1 MGVGMNREAP
11 ASASAAGTGS
21 DFERF
26 ALAVERRAIRIAE
39 LGESLHPKAVEHAA
53 RALAEVG
60 TSHRSV
66 PSQEWPCQFW
76 GALYRRLAGARG
88 DAPLRAHDRLEHA
101 ELDRADPEQAEEAA
115 DGSAAETAALEGPDA
130 LTHLDAALRSL
141 SSPQRFAFLLRV
153 WEGLDLRTVAQA
165 LEIDEAAAKTELF
178 HALQRLHGRLAPGA
192 VDRAWVLRCCELLE
206 DWADALE
213 PVSLAPL
220 AAVRRGVARLPQAP
234 RRGGSPLRKV
244 GLAAV
249 AAGLALVVWR
259 GVVPLLRTAPVA
271 PPPVE
276 VLEAEPPP
284 AALVEPSPIAEPDYE
299 LLADPERQALVQD
312 LDFYAWIAREHASDD

>member
-1 MGVGMNREAP
+1 MSEKLQPPETG
-11 ASASAAGTGS
+11 AGAGS
-21 DFERF
+21 SFESF

-60 TSHRSV
+60 TSHRAV
-66 PSQEWPCQFW
+66 PAQEWPCQFW
-76 GALYRRLAGARG
+76 GALYRRLATARG
-88 DAPLRAHDRLEHA
+88 DAPSRAHDRLEHA
-101 ELDRADPEQAEEAA
+101 EADRAELDQEEEAV
-115 DGSAAETAALEGPDA
+115 DGTIAETSALEGPDA
-130 LTHLDAALRSL
+130 LIHLDAALRSL

-234 RRGGSPLRKV
+234 RRVGSPLRKV

-249 AAGLALVVWR
+249 AAGIALVVWR
-259 GVVPLLRTAPVA
+259 GVLPLLQTAPVA

-276 VLEAEPPP
+276 ALEAEPPP
-284 AALVEPSPIAEPDYE
+284 PALVEPSPIAEPEYE

-312 LDFYAWIAREHASDD
+312 LDFYAWIAREHAADD